1 MQNHYSL
8 LYREEERDMIPYC
21 RATGIGIIPWSPL
34 ARGHLTRPTAAETDS
49 ERNDMEK
56 KNEGAALFVVGSSEV
71 DKKTVSRV
79 KEIADNKGWTMA
91 EVALAWILGK
101 GTTPIVGIA
110 KVERVEDMVGLK
122 GKSLDK
128 DDVKYLEELYV
139 PREISGHV

>member
-1 MQNHYSL
+1 
-8 LYREEERDMIPYC
+8 
-21 RATGIGIIPWSPL
+21 
-34 ARGHLTRPTAAETDS
+34 
-49 ERNDMEK
+49 MEK